1 MTDKLKIIKLPRVME
16 MTTFCRTT
24 IYRLIEKGKFP
35 KQIKLAERP
44 SGWLESEVSDYLE
57 TRINDRHIETS
68 TSEARGVTHDV

>member
-1 MTDKLKIIKLPRVME
+1 MTNKIIKLPKVME

-24 IYRLIEKGKFP
+24 IYRLIKQGEFP
-35 KQIKLAERP
+35 RQIKLAERS

>member
-35 KQIKLAERP
+35 KQIKLAERT
-44 SGWLESEVSDYLE
+44 SGWLEDEVLNYLDDK
-57 TRINDRHIETS
+57 INSRNS
-68 TSEARGVTHDV
+68 KAVNHDV